1 MRQIILLIRAQVLSI
16 HVWALKDKMID
27 YAIKWEIIDRAPIFN
42 PVTGVC
48 CLCVLEKYYIIF
60 NPLGASLNKNNEVY
74 KSCPHKRFML
84 LDKTQFQ
91 TLFCFVYGI
100 EFLVMLIVMS
110 VVTCYCLSLKIG
122 RNPMKQFVTIND
134 NYQLMLFLY
143 LFHPNVSQVKSQ
155 TPIE

>member
-1 MRQIILLIRAQVLSI
+1 MTKNELKERHRGHRKSFNHENYSTDTSLSI

-84 LDKTQFQ
+84 LDKT
-91 TLFCFVYGI
+91 
-100 EFLVMLIVMS
+100 
-110 VVTCYCLSLKIG
+110 
-122 RNPMKQFVTIND
+122 
-134 NYQLMLFLY
+134 
-143 LFHPNVSQVKSQ
+143 
-155 TPIE
+155 